1 LECGDFVTALNPCD
15 LLRQTLRRF
24 PLPRRSGATS
34 RRTPKNLAQART
46 GKRRAVADFRYKS
59 LRSRIFDDK
68 DEPPQENISMNS
80 QTLGLRV
87 AGVVFA
93 IFALGHLLRLIK
105 QTEVLVAGNQ
115 IPMWVSVVAL
125 IVAGG
130 LSLWLWRLSSNP
142 RT

>member
-1 LECGDFVTALNPCD
+1 MRG
-15 LLRQTLRRF
+15 F
-24 PLPRRSGATS
+24 PLPRRSGATSRPPVGKAATS

-46 GKRRAVADFRYKS
+46 GKRTTVADCGYRS
-59 LRSRIFDDK
+59 LRLRIFADN
-68 DEPPQENISMNS
+68 DERQQENTSMNS

-87 AGVVFA
+87 AGIIFA

-105 QTEVLVAGNQ
+105 QAEVLVAGHQ
-115 IPMWVSVVAL
+115 IPMWTSVVAL